1 MDLIE
6 KVESLI
12 SLMNENNLAEIE
24 IEEES
29 TKIRLKKNDLSS
41 IPANI
46 QVSSSLQGHLQEGST
61 KYLPAK
67 KSENNTD
74 IVAPMVGTFYDSAPG
89 ASEPY
94 VSIGDVIEEETV
106 VCIIEAMKIMNEVKA
121 EARGKVVD
129 ILVDN
134 GAAVEFGQA
143 LFTVEM
149 QGDG

>member
-41 IPANI
+41 MPANI
-46 QVSSSLQGHLQEGST
+46 QLSSSFQEPLQEGST
-61 KYLPAK
+61 KYFPAK

-89 ASEPY
+89 AAEPY
-94 VSIGDVIEEETV
+94 VSIGDVVEEETV

-134 GAAVEFGQA
+134 GAAIEYGQA
-143 LFTVEM
+143 LFIVEM
-149 QGDG
+149 QGGG